1 MNKVSDHTPA
11 SWCWSRWCSR
21 YAAASPGTQDGVSS
35 WQPGFGLPSLWS
47 ALLAPCKLN
56 LWNTIYLLWWSKPKV
71 DAAASTFPPTTVGL
85 FLSNFKCQKGPPRL
99 LFLGPPSGYDLPR
112 YPPVVWWGVRFFFL
126 QSVLWETPYPP
137 LFTALFVKECER
149 RSGRWDACLSQ
160 VGKKSCFTT
169 NHAIG
174 PLHRLNEVQ
183 ENSNSA
189 KPWVIW
195 VFNLCI

>member
-21 YAAASPGTQDGVSS
+21 YWVFPWSLSSGNVGGGRAIAESHGEMAAFQEALLQAQEPQDGVSS

-99 LFLGPPSGYDLPR
+99 VFLGPPSGYDLPR
-112 YPPVVWWGVRFFFL
+112 YPPVG
-126 QSVLWETPYPP
+126 
-137 LFTALFVKECER
+137 
-149 RSGRWDACLSQ
+149 WDSA
-160 VGKKSCFTT
+160 
-169 NHAIG
+169 
-174 PLHRLNEVQ
+174 RLE
-183 ENSNSA
+183 
-189 KPWVIW
+189 
-195 VFNLCI
+195 L